1 MRFVRALLAAA
12 VATFAIAPVALAQG
26 LTITTPFPAV
36 VVDPGG
42 TAEFNVT
49 VTTEAPERVDLS
61 VADQPEGWTT
71 TLRGG
76 GSTIAAVTTAADPAA
91 GNQIRAAFTVEVE
104 VPDDAGVG
112 SNQVEIQARSASGV
126 SAPLTL
132 DLTIAEQEAG
142 AVILESE
149 FPTQG
154 GSPDDAFEF
163 DLELRN
169 DSNQEVT
176 LRFEA
181 DPPPGWR
188 ATVRPGT
195 GETDATTAVLEAGGI
210 SSVNVNIDPSPDAAV
225 GVYNIPVRA
234 IGGPAPAQAEVS
246 VEITGSFGLDLTT
259 SDQRLDARVTAGS
272 PTTLTLVL
280 TNTGTAPLT
289 DVALTATPP
298 RNWDVTFAQETV
310 PNIDPGAS
318 QTVEAT
324 VQPAGTAVAGDYVLT
339 INARNADANDRIEVR
354 TTVETSPIGGIIGI
368 VILIVVAA
376 GLFLVFQRYGRR

>member
-12 VATFAIAPVALAQG
+12 VATFAIAPAVLAQS
-26 LTITTPFPAV
+26 LAITTPFPAV

-49 VTTEAPERVDLS
+49 VTTETPERVDLS
-61 VADQPEGWTT
+61 VVTQPEGWTT

-76 GSTIAAVTTAADPAA
+76 GSTVTAVTTGPDPEA
-91 GNQIRAAFTVEVE
+91 GGQIRAQFTAEVE
-104 VPDDAGVG
+104 IPDDAGVA
-112 SNQVEIQARSASGV
+112 SNQIIIEGRSAAG
-126 SAPLTL
+126 LTSRLEL
-132 DLTIAEQEAG
+132 DLTIAEQVPG

-154 GSPDDAFEF
+154 GSPDDTFEF

-176 LRFEA
+176 LSFEA

-210 SSVNVNIDPSPDAAV
+210 SSVNVSIDPPSDAAV
-225 GVYNIPVRA
+225 DVYTIPVRA
-234 IGGPAPAQAEVS
+234 IGGPAPAEATVE
-246 VEITGSFGLDLTT
+246 VEITGSFGMDLST
-259 SDQRLDARVTAGS
+259 SDQRLSARVTAGS
-272 PTTLTLVL
+272 PTQVTLAV
-280 TNTGTAPLT
+280 TNTGSAPL
-289 DVALTATPP
+289 DEVEVTATPP
-298 RNWDVTFAQETV
+298 RNWEVTFDRET
-310 PNIDPGAS
+310 IETIAPG
-318 QTVEAT
+318 TTENVTAT
-324 VQPAGTAVAGDYVLT
+324 IQAANTAVAGDYVIT
-339 INARNADANDRIEVR
+339 FRASNAEVNDNIEVR
-354 TTVETSPIGGIIGI
+354 TTVETSAIGGLIGI
-368 VILIVVAA
+368 GILILVAV

>member
-12 VATFAIAPVALAQG
+12 VATIAIAPAALAQG

-36 VVDPGG
+36 VADPGG

-49 VTTEAPERVDLS
+49 VTTAAPERVDLS
-61 VADQPEGWTT
+61 VSSQPEGWTT

-76 GSTIAAVTTAADPAA
+76 GSTIAAVTTGPDPEA
-91 GNQIRAAFTVEVE
+91 GGQIRATFTVEVE
-104 VPDDAGVG
+104 IPEDAGVG
-112 SNQVEIQARSASGV
+112 SNQVQIEGTSASGATA
-126 SAPLTL
+126 SLTL
-132 DLTIAEQEAG
+132 DLTIAEQVPG
-142 AVILESE
+142 AVVLESE

-181 DPPPGWR
+181 APPPGWR

-210 SSVNVNIDPSPDAAV
+210 SSVNVNIDPAPEAAV
-225 GVYNIPVRA
+225 GVYTIPVRA
-234 IGGPAPAQAEVS
+234 IGGPEPAEAEVS
-246 VEITGSFGLDLTT
+246 VEITGSFGMDLNT
-259 SDQRLDARVTAGS
+259 SDQRLSANVTAGS
-272 PTTLTLVL
+272 PTTLTLVVA
-280 TNTGTAPLT
+280 NTGSAPLT
-289 DVALTATPP
+289 DVQLTATPP
-298 RNWDVTFAQETV
+298 RNWEVAFAQETIA
-310 PNIDPGAS
+310 NIDPQSS
-318 QTVEAT
+318 QSVEAT
-324 VQPAGTAVAGDYVLT
+324 ITPAGTAVAGDYVIT
-339 INARNADANDRIEVR
+339 INARNEDANDRIEVR